1 MKTIEVSDNTQANIE
16 ALEKVANALENDL
29 GLCILWV
36 LDDAHGNT
44 NAYRIAKGALSELA
58 RLEKFRADVLAIGD
72 MNAADFAKWQYV
84 KMLIDEQKGR

>member
-1 MKTIEVSDNTQANIE
+1 MDTNKLVELLAEDELYSHWSKPLAAE
-16 ALEKVANALENDL
+16 LE
-29 GLCILWV
+29 
-36 LDDAHGNT
+36 
-44 NAYRIAKGALSELA
+44 